1 MQKVFPLFRS
11 RATQAAG
18 MQRADWQR
26 TCGRAAIF
34 SRGKGRGSGGKG
46 SGIVVP
52 GVNYKDKAEQRA
64 GEGGRE
70 QGRAKTSRNLAKCF
84 GRNLCAAH
92 ANICRGRRVGAG
104 GEGGQ
109 RGRQLGLQSID
120 GSLHRFSDASESH
133 RSIGKVAKRSDPNRT

>member
-34 SRGKGRGSGGKG
+34 CRGTGRGRGGGGLLCLVSIIKTRQNRE
-46 SGIVVP
+46 P
-52 GVNYKDKAEQRA
+52 EE
-64 GEGGRE
+64 GE
-70 QGRAKTSRNLAKCF
+70 
-84 GRNLCAAH
+84 
-92 ANICRGRRVGAG
+92 GRRVKGTQAATWPSALGVIYALLMQIFAEAG
-104 GEGGQ
+104 ERANGR

-120 GSLHRFSDASESH
+120 GWLHRSSDASESH
-133 RSIGKVAKRSDPNRT
+133 RSIGKVAKRSDPNRTQINVK